1 MPLGHKNRPWVF
13 VLDVLIYTVC
23 GAGIGTSVLL
33 KANVDKVLSALEVE
47 AEVRAVTVDSVTSGI
62 VEAQV
67 VIATEEVAELLSG
80 IASEVVV
87 VKNIF
92 DLAELEEKLFVSVG

>member
-1 MPLGHKNRPWVF
+1 
-13 VLDVLIYTVC
+13 VLIFTVC

-33 KANVDKVLSALEVE
+33 KSNVDKVLSRLEVE
-47 AEVRAVTVDSVTSGI
+47 AEVRAVTIDQVVNGEI
-62 VEAQV
+62 EAQV
-67 VIATEEVAELLSG
+67 VIATEEVAQQLTSTS
-80 IASEVVV
+80 SEIIT

>member
-1 MPLGHKNRPWVF
+1 M
-13 VLDVLIYTVC
+13 LIYTVC

-33 KANVDKVLSALEVE
+33 KANVDKVLSRLEVE
-47 AEVRAVTVDSVTSGI
+47 AEVRAVTVDRVVMGEI
-62 VEAQV
+62 DAQV
-67 VIATEEVAELLSG
+67 VIAAEEIADLLVNV
-80 IASEVVV
+80 ASEVVV

>member
-1 MPLGHKNRPWVF
+1 MLL
-13 VLDVLIYTVC
+13 LDVLIYTVC

-33 KANVDKVLSALEVE
+33 KANVDKVLSRLEVE
-47 AEVRAVTVDSVTSGI
+47 AEVRAVTVDYVVTGQI
-62 VEAQV
+62 EAQV
-67 VIATEEVAELLSG
+67 VIATQEVADLLTG
-80 IASEVVV
+80 VASEVIV

>member
-1 MPLGHKNRPWVF
+1 
-13 VLDVLIYTVC
+13 VLIYTVC

-33 KANVDKVLSALEVE
+33 KANVDKVLSRLEVE
-47 AEVRAVTVDSVTSGI
+47 AEVRAVTVDRVVMGEI
-62 VEAQV
+62 DAQV
-67 VIATEEVAELLSG
+67 VIATEEIADLLVNL
-80 IASEVVV
+80 ASEVVV

>member
-1 MPLGHKNRPWVF
+1 MCAL

-33 KANVDKVLSALEVE
+33 KANVDKVLSHLEVE
-47 AEVRAVTVDSVTSGI
+47 AEVRAVTVDRVVMGETD
-62 VEAQV
+62 AQV
-67 VIATEEVAELLSG
+67 VIATEEIADLLVNV
-80 IASEVVV
+80 ASEVVV

>member
-1 MPLGHKNRPWVF
+1 MCTL
-13 VLDVLIYTVC
+13 VLVVLIYTVC

-33 KANVDKVLSALEVE
+33 KANVDKVLSRLEVE
-47 AEVRAVTVDSVTSGI
+47 AEVRAVTVDRVVMGEI
-62 VEAQV
+62 DAQV
-67 VIATEEVAELLSG
+67 VIATEEIADLLVNV
-80 IASEVVV
+80 ASEVVV

>member
-1 MPLGHKNRPWVF
+1 MPLGHKNDSRVL

-33 KANVDKVLSALEVE
+33 KANVDKVLSRLDVE
-47 AEVRAVTVDSVTSGI
+47 AEVRAVTVESVTSGP

-67 VIATEEVAELLSG
+67 VIATEEVASLLSG
-80 IASEVVV
+80 ISSEVVAV
-87 VKNIF
+87 NNIF

>member
-1 MPLGHKNRPWVF
+1 M
-13 VLDVLIYTVC
+13 C

-33 KANVDKVLSALEVE
+33 KANVDKVLSRLEVK
-47 AEVRAVTVDSVTSGI
+47 AEVRAVTVDSVLTGEI
-62 VEAQV
+62 EAHV
-67 VIATEEVAELLSG
+67 VIATPEVADLLTVV
-80 IASEVVV
+80 ASEVIV

>member
-1 MPLGHKNRPWVF
+1 M
-13 VLDVLIYTVC
+13 LIYTVC

-33 KANVDKVLSALEVE
+33 KANVDKVLSRLEVE
-47 AEVRAVTVDSVTSGI
+47 AEVRAVTVDRI
-62 VEAQV
+62 VMEEIDAQV
-67 VIATEEVAELLSG
+67 VIATEEIAELLTHV
-80 IASEVVV
+80 ASEVVV

>member
-1 MPLGHKNRPWVF
+1 M
-13 VLDVLIYTVC
+13 LIYTVC

-33 KANVDKVLSALEVE
+33 KSNVDKVLSRLEVE
-47 AEVRAVTVDSVTSGI
+47 AEVRAVTVDRVTQGEI
-62 VEAQV
+62 DAQV
-67 VIATEEVAELLSG
+67 VIATEEVADRL
-80 IASEVVV
+80 INVASEVIS

>member
-1 MPLGHKNRPWVF
+1 M
-13 VLDVLIYTVC
+13 LIYTVC

-33 KANVDKVLSALEVE
+33 KANVDKVLSRLEVE
-47 AEVRAVTVDSVTSGI
+47 AEVRAVTVDRVVMGEI
-62 VEAQV
+62 DAQV
-67 VIATEEVAELLSG
+67 VIAAEEIAELLVNV
-80 IASEVVV
+80 ASEVVV

>member
-1 MPLGHKNRPWVF
+1 MCTL

-33 KANVDKVLSALEVE
+33 KANVDKVLSRLEVE
-47 AEVRAVTVDSVTSGI
+47 AEVRAVTVDRVVMGEI
-62 VEAQV
+62 DAQV
-67 VIATEEVAELLSG
+67 VIATEEIADLLVNV
-80 IASEVVV
+80 ASEVVV

>member
-1 MPLGHKNRPWVF
+1 M
-13 VLDVLIYTVC
+13 LIYTVC

-33 KANVDKVLSALEVE
+33 KANVDKVLSRLEVE
-47 AEVRAVTVDSVTSGI
+47 AEVRAVTVDRVVMGEI
-62 VEAQV
+62 DAQV
-67 VIATEEVAELLSG
+67 VIATEEIADLLVNV
-80 IASEVVV
+80 ASEVVV

>member
-1 MPLGHKNRPWVF
+1 
-13 VLDVLIYTVC
+13 VLIYTVC

-33 KANVDKVLSALEVE
+33 KANVDKVLSHLEVE
-47 AEVRAVTVDSVTSGI
+47 AEVRAVTVDRVVMGETD
-62 VEAQV
+62 AQV
-67 VIATEEVAELLSG
+67 VIATEEIADLLVNV
-80 IASEVVV
+80 ASEVVV

>member
-1 MPLGHKNRPWVF
+1 MPLGHKNDSRVL

-33 KANVDKVLSALEVE
+33 KANVDKVLSRLDVE
-47 AEVRAVTVDSVTSGI
+47 AEVRAVTVESVTCGT

-67 VIATEEVAELLSG
+67 VIATEEVAGLLSG
-80 IASEVVV
+80 ISSEVVAV
-87 VKNIF
+87 NNIF

>member
-1 MPLGHKNRPWVF
+1 MLL
-13 VLDVLIYTVC
+13 LDVLIYTVC

-33 KANVDKVLSALEVE
+33 KANVDKVLSRLEVE
-47 AEVRAVTVDSVTSGI
+47 AEVRAVTVDPVVTGES
-62 VEAQV
+62 EAQV
-67 VIATEEVAELLSG
+67 VIATQEVADLLTG
-80 IASEVVV
+80 VASEVIV